1 MQYFY
6 EILNFLKIIKY
17 VIKIFV
23 LRLIKFNYLAINSK
37 DFKL

>member
-6 EILNFLKIIKY
+6 EILNFLKIIMY

-23 LRLIKFNYLAINSK
+23 LRLIKFNNLAINSE